1 MDQRKINEGINKFVE
16 RVIAEYSPRK
26 IILFGSYARGDY
38 HENSDIDIAVVVG
51 GYSDSFIDGEVN
63 LYKIRRKI
71 LSDIE
76 PILID
81 ENEDKSGFLEHI
93 LSYGKTVYDATST
106 KESN

>member
-1 MDQRKINEGINKFVE
+1 MDQRKIDEGINKFVE
-16 RVIAEYSPRK
+16 RVISEYKPQK

-38 HENSDIDIAVVVG
+38 HENSDIDIAVVVDG
-51 GYSDSFIDGEVN
+51 FSDSFIDGEVN
-63 LYKIRRKI
+63 LYRIRRKI

-93 LSYGKTVYDATST
+93 LSYGKTIYDVTSA
-106 KESN
+106 

>member
-16 RVIAEYSPRK
+16 RVINEYNPRK

-38 HENSDIDIAVVVG
+38 HENSDIDIAVVVD

-106 KESN
+106 

>member
-16 RVIAEYSPRK
+16 RVISEYNPQK

-38 HENSDIDIAVVVG
+38 HENSDIDIAVVVDG
-51 GYSDSFIDGEVN
+51 FSDSFIDGEVN
-63 LYKIRRKI
+63 LYRIRRKI

-93 LSYGKTVYDATST
+93 LSYGKTIYDVTSA
-106 KESN
+106 